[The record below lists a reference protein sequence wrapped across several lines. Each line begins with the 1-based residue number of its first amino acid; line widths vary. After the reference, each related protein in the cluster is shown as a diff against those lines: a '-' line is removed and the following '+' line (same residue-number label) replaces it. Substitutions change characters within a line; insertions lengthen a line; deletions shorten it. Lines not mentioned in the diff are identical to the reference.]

1 MGPLLA
7 EFRHQTAFY
16 VARMAFCAAW
26 TAFCVA
32 QTAFRFHRQGRCF
45 HALGSL
51 KACSWHT
58 DGILRGLGDILC
70 GPDAFLSGRDGTK
83 GPPELR
89 QHGRGTVIFLFLASP
104 NSTLYSLYQYNSTL
118 YTTIRTTIFSTSIA
132 PLASQPGG
140 PEGAGGF
147 RTLEQ
152 LSSTLHSIIQSS
164 QSVHPKRFF

>member
-1 MGPLLA
+1 
-7 EFRHQTAFY
+7 
-16 VARMAFCAAW
+16 MAFCVAWAA
-26 TAFCVA
+26 FRVA

-58 DGILRGLGDILC
+58 DGILRGPDDILC
-70 GPDAFLSGRDGTK
+70 GLDAILCGPDGTK

-89 QHGRGTVIFLFLASP
+89 QHGRGVVIYLFLASP

-147 RTLEQ
+147 ELDPRHAT
-152 LSSTLHSIIQSS
+152 SKCPPFKNI
-164 QSVHPKRFF
+164 

>member
-70 GPDAFLSGRDGTK
+70 GPDAFLSGPDGTK

-89 QHGRGTVIFLFLASP
+89 QHGRGVVICLFLASP
-104 NSTLYSLYQYNSTL
+104 NSILYSLYQYNSTTPRIL
-118 YTTIRTTIFSTSIA
+118 
-132 PLASQPGG
+132 
-140 PEGAGGF
+140 GGF
-147 RTLEQ
+147 APQTPRILGGFAPQTPRNLG
-152 LSSTLHSIIQSS
+152 SSAPQTPRSTDWRMPNPVNRQSGK
-164 QSVHPKRFF
+164 PPIR